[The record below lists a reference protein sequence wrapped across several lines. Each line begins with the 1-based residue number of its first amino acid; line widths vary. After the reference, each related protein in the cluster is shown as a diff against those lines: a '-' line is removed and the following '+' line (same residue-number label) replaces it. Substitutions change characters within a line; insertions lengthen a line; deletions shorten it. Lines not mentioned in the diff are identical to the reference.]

1 MILHPFPDAKAP
13 PSKLIWTGSSVDAI
27 IAVPNEAMSQR
38 VPVGEQYSAF
48 HQQLLELLH
57 DPSFRQLNHEEKRTE
72 LISFSARQL
81 GIDRSVALCVADA
94 VALVNVQSDAL
105 LDRERLE
112 FLSRHDDVSGLPN
125 QEALRQHL
133 TALESSPDADQ
144 AATVVWV
151 DIDRFKAVTDAL
163 GSEQTNHLISTLSSR
178 LQSVADRPQEMTAR
192 LSKDEFA
199 LVLIH
204 PSGEVNEAV
213 QRIDRLKQLLCR
225 PIKLDNRRIVLTASL
240 GVSLQNEQDIVLL
253 LNEAEAAM
261 LEAKS
266 LGGNQAVYFTKALQD
281 QREQRLLLESE
292 LVRAIEQRE
301 LVLHYQPI
309 YNADGTLES
318 AEALVRW
325 NHPDRGLLAPAEFLP
340 MATRAGIITD
350 IDFYVVDQVCRD
362 IAAMKAQGLN
372 TQRIAI
378 NLSGQQLNDS
388 DYPIQLHDLLTKHG
402 ISGSDIEIEV
412 IEEATKG
419 DTFAVATNLQRLAE
433 MGIRLSIDDFG
444 TGYSSLARL
453 KYLPFHKL
461 KIDRSFVSDLPN
473 DNDVCSMVQAIMG
486 LAGGLSL
493 QLVSE
498 GVETDEQREWLANR
512 DCDYLQG
519 FLMSK
524 PVPLTEYTDLL
535 ANGGKPQEDQAPGQS
550 A

>member
-1 MILHPFPDAKAP
+1 M
-13 PSKLIWTGSSVDAI
+13 
-27 IAVPNEAMSQR
+27 
-38 VPVGEQYSAF
+38 GEQHSAF

-57 DPSFRQLNHEEKRTE
+57 DPAFRQLNHDEKRSE

-133 TALESSPDADQ
+133 SSLQ
-144 AATVVWV
+144 AAHTADHAAAIVWV
-151 DIDRFKAVTDAL
+151 DVDRFKSVTDAL
-163 GSEQTNHLISTLSSR
+163 GSEQTNHLIAELSSR
-178 LQSVADRPQEMTAR
+178 LQSVADGPQEMTAR

-199 LVLIH
+199 LVLLH
-204 PSGEVNEAV
+204 RKGDVNEMV
-213 QRIDRLKQLLCR
+213 HRIDGLKQMLCR
-225 PIKLDNRRIVLTASL
+225 PIKLDNRRIILTASL

-281 QREQRLLLESE
+281 QRDQRLLLESE
-292 LVRAIEQRE
+292 LVRAMEQRE

-309 YNADGTLES
+309 YNADGSLES

-325 NHPDRGLLAPAEFLP
+325 NHPDRGMLAPGDFLP
-340 MATRAGIITD
+340 MATRAGMITD
-350 IDFYVVDQVCRD
+350 IDYYVVDQVCRD
-362 IAAMKAQGLN
+362 IASMKAQGLN

-402 ISGSDIEIEV
+402 VSGSDIEIEV

-498 GVETDEQREWLANR
+498 GVETDEQREWLASRN
-512 DCDYLQG
+512 CDYLQG
-519 FLMSK
+519 FLLSK
-524 PVPLTEYTDLL
+524 PVPFTEFRSLIAGDE
-535 ANGGKPQEDQAPGQS
+535 KPSEDDKTSGSS